1 MKKITFYLLACILLV
16 SLSSAALNY
25 SFGSLTFRSPIF
37 NNDEQVEV
45 ITSESSVNWMAEK
58 VSGYH
63 EGNIAIKSAEFLFE
77 KDLLVGGEV
86 IIDMNTINCTDL
98 RGTYKNKL
106 EQHLNSDDFFNVTEY
121 PISTLIITSARKLDG
136 DKYSIKADLTIK
148 NITDNIE
155 FEAFLSNGK
164 ATSDITIDRTL
175 YDIKYG
181 SGTFFENLGDRMIDD
196 KFKLSVD
203 ISY

>member
-1 MKKITFYLLACILLV
+1 MLL
-16 SLSSAALNY
+16 
-25 SFGSLTFRSPIF
+25 
-37 NNDEQVEV
+37 
-45 ITSESSVNWMAEK
+45 
-58 VSGYH
+58 
-63 EGNIAIKSAEFLFE
+63 
-77 KDLLVGGEV
+77 
-86 IIDMNTINCTDL
+86 NT
-98 RGTYKNKL
+98 
-106 EQHLNSDDFFNVTEY
+106 QS
-121 PISTLIITSARKLDG
+121 ISTLVITSARKLDG